1 MSTPIETNT
10 EELQEILQTVYNLPN
25 AGGSGS
31 AKTDLIIKTAN
42 GFAFDS
48 TSARNISF
56 DPNAVISTYE
66 KLTAGNEVRATL
78 TGAMPLAT
86 YATEYETIAT
96 VQAERVMV
104 HIEPWDQSKVLDVR
118 FRVPSEYGHFSSDET
133 EITIVHYNF
142 SISDEGSVSLG
153 GSVCWIEQ

>member
-42 GFAFDS
+42 GFAFDG

-66 KLTAGNEVRATL
+66 KLTAGNEVRVTL
-78 TGAMPLAT
+78 TGSMPLST
-86 YATEYETIAT
+86 YADYDTITT

-104 HIEPWDQSKVLDVR
+104 HFEPWDQSKALNVR
-118 FRVPSEYGHFSSDET
+118 FRVPSFYGHFSTDET
-133 EITIVHYNF
+133 EITIIHYQF
-142 SISDEGSVSLG
+142 TIYADGSVSLS
-153 GSVCWIEQ
+153 GSTCWEEE